1 MSKRNKQNSIIKVKL
16 YDSNPVKQL
25 LTFCTSQ
32 NGFAKGDRTSNA
44 GFKIGAKHAI
54 IELT

>member
-1 MSKRNKQNSIIKVKL
+1 MSKRNTILKVKL
-16 YDSNPVKQL
+16 YDSNSVKQA

-32 NGFAKGDRTSNA
+32 NGFAKGDTTSNA
-44 GFKIGAKHAI
+44 GFKIGAKHAT